1 MSEISKPNASQSRGT
16 VVILEDSFPIRNIL
30 RFVLVKNNYKV
41 LDFSNGETAWEYL
54 KINEIEDLK
63 LILSDIMMPK
73 LNGIDFVK
81 KLRDE
86 KKLMDIPIIFLTANA
101 DRDVVLEAKKLRIT
115 GYLVKPITT
124 IRLIELLKKLFPT
137 ETFKDVSLD
146 T

>member
-30 RFVLVKNNYKV
+30 RFVLEKNNYKV

>member
-1 MSEISKPNASQSRGT
+1 M
-16 VVILEDSFPIRNIL
+16 ILEDSFPIRNIL